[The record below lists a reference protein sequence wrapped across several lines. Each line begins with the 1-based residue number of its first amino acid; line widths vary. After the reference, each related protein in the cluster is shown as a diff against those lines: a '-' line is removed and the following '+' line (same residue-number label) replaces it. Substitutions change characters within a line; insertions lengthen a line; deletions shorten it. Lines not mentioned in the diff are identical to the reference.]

1 MNKEDYNIIRFL
13 DYLKY
18 RANHEGVPLALEEG
32 FILESFHVGVRFFF
46 GVTIDDSGL
55 PMHDA
60 QQPYDGFLDEWLSRS
75 IN

>member
-1 MNKEDYNIIRFL
+1 MNKEVYHIIRFL

-18 RANHEGVPLALEEG
+18 RANHEGAPLALEEG

-46 GVTIDDSGL
+46 GVTIDDNGL